1 MPGRLVP
8 DPRLVNKDA
17 LHCHL
22 LGQSP
27 CPGPITSPAFFGDC
41 SARNATNS
49 GQRGASPKGACR
61 VEYRCAASPHTKVL
75 RGCLGAVSGDQA
87 ELPGPCDGLGAVG
100 GPELA
105 QDVCHV
111 LFDRVERHHQFV
123 GDALISADFHVGRSA
138 QLRQ

>member
-1 MPGRLVP
+1 MRFTVISSVSHRG
-8 DPRLVNKDA
+8 
-17 LHCHL
+17 
-22 LGQSP
+22 S
-27 CPGPITSPAFFGDC
+27 GPFTSPAFFGDC

-49 GQRGASPKGACR
+49 RQRGASPKRAYR
-61 VEYRCAASPHTKVL
+61 VEYRCAARPHTKVL

-111 LFDRVERHHQFV
+111 LLTVS
-123 GDALISADFHVGRSA
+123 SATTSS
-138 QLRQ
+138 